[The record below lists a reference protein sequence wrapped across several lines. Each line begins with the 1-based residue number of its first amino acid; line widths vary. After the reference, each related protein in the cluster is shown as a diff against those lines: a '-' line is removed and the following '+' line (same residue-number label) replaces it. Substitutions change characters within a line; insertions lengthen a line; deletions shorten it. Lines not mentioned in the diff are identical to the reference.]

1 MILKGMLKNR
11 SYRCAQLNNCFEREK
26 KNVWFDERS
35 GELLCGTSE
44 WKLVSV
50 VSRLMVDK
58 GFCCGM
64 QWTKT
69 YYIAAWCIKQ

>member
-1 MILKGMLKNR
+1 M
-11 SYRCAQLNNCFEREK
+11 AQLDNCFGREK
-26 KNVWFDERS
+26 KNVWFSERS

-58 GFCCGM
+58 DFCCGM
-64 QWTKT
+64 QWTK
-69 YYIAAWCIKQ
+69 YIILQSGISNNESLRYKTEK